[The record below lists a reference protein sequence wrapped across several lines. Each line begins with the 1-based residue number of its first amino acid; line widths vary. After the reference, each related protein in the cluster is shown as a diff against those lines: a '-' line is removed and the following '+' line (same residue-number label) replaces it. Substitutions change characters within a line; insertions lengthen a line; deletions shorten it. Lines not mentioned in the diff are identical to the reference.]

1 MMGWPVAL
9 RLAVPLAL
17 LAVLWQLADGAQ
29 VTARLAQADP
39 VWLVA
44 AVMALNLQT
53 LLSALRWRLVA
64 AALGAAIGLRHA
76 VAEYYLSQL
85 VNQTLPGGV
94 LGDAAR
100 ALRAGGRDDLARAA
114 TAVVIERLAGQLVL
128 FATLFTALAVALM
141 WPGGIDWPQGTGL
154 ALWSA
159 GLAGAGLC
167 GWFARR
173 AARGGR
179 FAVAVQRALPGQWR
193 VQLPLGLAILACN
206 LAAFACAARATGTT
220 LPVEAILTLIPL
232 ILTAMLLPLGVGG
245 WGWREGAAAGLFPL
259 AGFGADAGLAAS
271 LAFGGLLLLSGLP
284 GLYPLWRAA
293 KHTVALPV
301 GKSTS
306 L

>member
-1 MMGWPVAL
+1 MRWPVAL

-17 LAVLWQLADGAQ
+17 LAVLWHLADGAQ
-29 VTARLAQADP
+29 VLARLSQADP

-44 AVMALNLQT
+44 ALVALNLQT
-53 LLSALRWRLVA
+53 LLSALRWRQVA
-64 AALGAAIGLRHA
+64 AALGARIGLRHA

-100 ALRAGGRDDLARAA
+100 AVRAGGPDDLARAA
-114 TAVVIERLAGQLVL
+114 MAVVIERLAGQVVL
-128 FATLFTALAVALM
+128 FALLFTALAVALLL
-141 WPGGIDWPQGTGL
+141 PGGIDWPRGTGL
-154 ALWSA
+154 ALVAA
-159 GLAGAGLC
+159 GVAGAGLC
-167 GWFARR
+167 GWFAHR
-173 AARGGR
+173 ATRGGR
-179 FAVAVQRALPGQWR
+179 FAVAVHRALPGQWR

-206 LAAFACAARATGTT
+206 LAAFACAARATGTA

-259 AGFGADAGLAAS
+259 AGLGADAGLAAS
-271 LAFGGLLLLSGLP
+271 VAFGGLMLVGGLP
-284 GLYPLWRAA
+284 GLYPLWRAT
-293 KHTVALPV
+293 KSTVALRA
-301 GKSTS
+301 GKPTS